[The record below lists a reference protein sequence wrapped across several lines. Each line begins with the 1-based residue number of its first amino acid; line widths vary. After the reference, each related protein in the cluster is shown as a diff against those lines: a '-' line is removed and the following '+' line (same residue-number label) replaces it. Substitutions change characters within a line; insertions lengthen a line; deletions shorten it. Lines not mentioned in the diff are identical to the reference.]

1 MLEKCVGTLSAKLLT
16 HPKLLEL
23 MGYDRKNGLEYVKT
37 LRCHLEN
44 NCSQAQTCRAMYL
57 HRSTLLQRQA
67 RITQLTDFDLD
78 DDNTRFYL
86 RLIFRA
92 MECHCEASG

>member
-1 MLEKCVGTLSAKLLT
+1 MLEKCVGTLSAKLLM

-57 HRSTLLQRQA
+57 HRSTLLQRQTA
-67 RITQLTDFDLD
+67 KKSVFPQKCGKKIEIR
-78 DDNTRFYL
+78 
-86 RLIFRA
+86 
-92 MECHCEASG
+92 C